1 MTDYVGRNAYPM
13 WVGDT
18 MYFNSDRSPDG
29 ITNLWAQDL
38 KTGAAR
44 QVTRYTD
51 FDVQSP
57 STDGKRIVYV
67 QGGHLH
73 VLDVAT
79 STSRKV
85 PVRIPSDDWRLQ
97 ERWINPSEYV
107 HFVDVAG
114 DGKSVV
120 VGARGDVFHLA
131 LADKETLPRNLT
143 GTPGVRE
150 DTPRL
155 SPDGKQVAYFADATG
170 EYQLYVR
177 DVATGEATQVTTDL
191 DRKVY
196 HPRWSPD
203 GKKILFGDKDFS
215 LFVVDLAT
223 KKRTKIDETRHL
235 DNDEFTWEVSD
246 YAWSPDSRWVAYSL
260 PRENRNNAIFLYD
273 TLEGRKVQLTDD
285 FYENLNPRF
294 DADGGYLYFLSYR
307 NYQIGMDPFEDN
319 HIVANPARVM
329 VAQLRR
335 GEKPPFVKRPATE
348 PPPATEAEKAAEK
361 KDDPARFRVDVD
373 GPHVAGLPPARGPGE
388 LLPPGRGQGPRRVVL
403 GAALHRGRVRGD
415 LPPRRRDQ
423 VDLPRLLDEGPE
435 GGRPRGQDRGGG
447 GLGERRASS
456 SSGRR
461 RASSRR
467 PSRRP
472 TSRRSSGRRSTS
484 RG

>member
-1 MTDYVGRNAYPM
+1 
-13 WVGDT
+13 
-18 MYFNSDRSPDG
+18 
-29 ITNLWAQDL
+29 
-38 KTGAAR
+38 
-44 QVTRYTD
+44 
-51 FDVQSP
+51 
-57 STDGKRIVYV
+57 
-67 QGGHLH
+67 
-73 VLDVAT
+73 
-79 STSRKV
+79 
-85 PVRIPSDDWRLQ
+85 
-97 ERWINPSEYV
+97 
-107 HFVDVAG
+107 VDVAG
-114 DGKSVV
+114 DGKSVA

-143 GTPGVRE
+143 ATPGVRE

-155 SPDGKQVAYFADATG
+155 FLDGKRVAYFSDATG

-177 DVATGEATQVTTDL
+177 DVATGEATQVTADL

-196 HPRWSPD
+196 HPAGRPTE
-203 GKKILFGDKDFS
+203 KILFGDKDFS

-223 KKRTKIDETRHL
+223 KKRTKIDGTRHL

-294 DADGGYLYFLSYR
+294 DIDGGYLYFLSYR

-329 VAQLRR
+329 VAQLRK

-373 GPHVAGLPPARGPGE
+373 GLGSRVYSLPVDPGNYFHLVAGRGHVAWSGVPLFTEDEYEEIYRPG
-388 LLPPGRGQGPRRVVL
+388 
-403 GAALHRGRVRGD
+403 GATKWTFHVFSMKDQKAVALEDKIAEAQASVNGE
-415 LPPRRRDQ
+415 Q
-423 VDLPRLLDEGPE
+423 SYSEGE
-435 GGRPRGQDRGGG
+435 GIYVT
-447 GLGERRASS
+447 
-456 SSGRR
+456 
-461 RASSRR
+461 SSRR
-467 PSRRP
+467 R
-472 TSRRSSGRRSTS
+472 TNRRSSGPRWTS
-484 RG
+484 PG